1 MAQREFANHG
11 THLLRSDAFWGLIV
25 SGIQDKDNNSARGR
39 PSRVFRGRLRCGDV
53 VRPGAGIGVIAA
65 WVFGGVDA
73 RFDNKS
79 RFDNKRLGNLQGTV
93 TASVL
98 AV

>member
-1 MAQREFANHG
+1 MARREVANHA
-11 THLLRSDAFWGLIV
+11 TRRLRSDAFWGLIT

-39 PSRVFRGRLRCGDV
+39 PPGVFRGWLRCGDV

-65 WVFGGVDA
+65 RVFGDVDA
-73 RFDNKS
+73 RFDNK
-79 RFDNKRLGNLQGTV
+79 RLGSLSGTV
-93 TASVL
+93 AATVF